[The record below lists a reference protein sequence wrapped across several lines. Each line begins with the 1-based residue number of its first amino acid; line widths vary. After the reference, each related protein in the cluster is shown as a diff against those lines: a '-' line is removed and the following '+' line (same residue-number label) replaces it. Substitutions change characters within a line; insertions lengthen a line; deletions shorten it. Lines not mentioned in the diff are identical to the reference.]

1 MDQWYK
7 LSWQVILT
15 NFNVNKEVGLSDKQV
30 IENSDRYGKNTIQVY
45 SKHNNIFKSMF
56 VDIWNIVIVLNL
68 AYLLI
73 LEYYTYFTITLILYC
88 LTIYFIL
95 TINKKNNK
103 DLNLFLKGK
112 INNVSVIRNNK
123 IILIL
128 EEEVVVGDIVII
140 EKGLLVPADIRII
153 DSFDIKVKDGALTGD
168 EEILNK
174 YARKVDEEVSTLKE
188 IENMI
193 FKSSVVIDGEGLG
206 IVVSIGMY
214 TVLGKILSNI
224 YNCNEDEFKFET
236 KIRTLMNKFALLSL
250 CIFLIVNMDVYLITG
265 KLDFYN
271 LKAISL
277 MPINIFLGI
286 IIYFQVCILTLEKKG
301 IVLKDLASM
310 DKIAKTS
317 LLVVDKFGSVTENKY
332 YVKGFFADNEI
343 YVGGFNLKDE
353 YNLKRLV
360 ETGLMTCNVE
370 SILKKNKSYRTYM
383 DKALIEF
390 GRSNGL
396 DIDRI
401 TKISKRVFS
410 IPYDNERKIS
420 TFINKV
426 GNYYIA
432 SSSGTLESLV
442 NRCSHIKRNG
452 IETDFN
458 VRELEEVKKAEQEL
472 LDKGYEVFAYANRT
486 FNYEPNQNENIESH
500 LSFIGL
506 IAFENPLKL
515 DAVDLIIKSN
525 NLNIKV
531 IFDTEESKL
540 PARRFGNNIK
550 VLNNDEGLIT
560 GDEIRDISQ
569 NDFNKLVDGFR
580 VLSKISTSQKNTIL
594 KYWNKKNYFPTVTVN
609 KLVDISVFNEAKV
622 IISVGDDLSLRL
634 KDFADISFK
643 DNNLLDFLESIESIR
658 LMFYKI
664 QRVLFYLYNAIVIQG
679 ICLVFYWSF
688 LKTNVISEIL
698 FWQINQICIPILS
711 ICLFLFGEKLSL
723 SSKKIYVLNK
733 KFFGELDLDKSKYWL
748 IMFVVVIF
756 TLRNINFNQLRD
768 ILIIIYC
775 LVLILL
781 YSIKLKEK

>member
-1 MDQWYK
+1 MDPWYK

-15 NFNVNKEVGLSDKQV
+15 SFNVNRDVGLSDKQV
-30 IENSDRYGKNTIQVY
+30 IENRNKYGKNKIQEY
-45 SKHNNIFKSMF
+45 SNRNNIFKSEF
-56 VDIWNIVIVLNL
+56 VNIWNVVMILNL
-68 AYLLI
+68 AYILI
-73 LEYYTYFTITLILYC
+73 LGYYSYFTITIILYC

-95 TINKKNNK
+95 TMNKNKNQ
-103 DLNLFLKGK
+103 DLNPFIKGK

-128 EEEVVVGDIVII
+128 EEEVVVGDIILI

-153 DSFDIKVKDGALTGD
+153 DSFDIKVKDESLTGD
-168 EEILNK
+168 DEILNK
-174 YARKVDEEVSTLKE
+174 YARKIDEEVSSLKE

-193 FKSSVVIDGEGLG
+193 FKSSVVLHGEGLG
-206 IVVSIGMY
+206 IVVSSGMN

-224 YNCNEDEFKFET
+224 YNSNKEAFKF
-236 KIRTLMNKFALLSL
+236 KIQIRKLMDKFAILSL
-250 CIFLIVNMDVYLITG
+250 IVFGVVNTIVYLITG
-265 KLDFYN
+265 KVDFYN

-286 IIYFQVCILTLEKKG
+286 IIYFKVGILTLKKQG

-310 DKIAKTS
+310 DKIAKMS
-317 LLVVDKFGSVTENKY
+317 LLVIDKFGSVTENKY

-370 SILKKNKSYRTYM
+370 SILRDDKNYRTYM
-383 DKALIEF
+383 DKGLIEF

-401 TKISKRVFS
+401 TKISKRIFY
-410 IPYDNERKIS
+410 IPYDSERKIS
-420 TFINKV
+420 TFVNQV
-426 GNYYIA
+426 GKYYIA
-432 SSSGTLESLV
+432 SSTGTLDSLV

-452 IETDFN
+452 IEIDFT
-458 VRELEEVKKAEQEL
+458 VRELEEVKKGEQEL
-472 LDKGYEVFAYANRT
+472 LDQGYEVFAYANRT
-486 FNYEPNQNENIESH
+486 FNYQPNENENIESH

-550 VLNNDEGLIT
+550 ILNNDEGLIT
-560 GDEIRDISQ
+560 GDEIRDISK
-569 NDFNKLVDGFR
+569 NDFSKLVDGFR
-580 VLSKISTSQKNTIL
+580 VLSKISTSQKNIIL
-594 KYWNKKNYFPTVTVN
+594 KYLNKKDFFSAITVN
-609 KLVDISVFNEAKV
+609 RLVDISVFNEAKI
-622 IISVGDDLSLRL
+622 IISVNHGLSVMFKDL
-634 KDFADISFK
+634 ADVSFK
-643 DNNLLDFLESIESIR
+643 DNNLHGLLKSIESIR

-664 QRVLFYLYNAIVIQG
+664 QRVLIFLYTAIVIQG
-679 ICLVFYWSF
+679 ICLIFYWGF
-688 LKTNVISEIL
+688 LKETIINEIL
-698 FWQINQICIPILS
+698 FWQINQIWIPVLS
-711 ICLFLFGEKLSL
+711 IILFLFGEKISL
-723 SSKKIYVLNK
+723 SSKKIYTLNK
-733 KFFGELDLDKSKYWL
+733 RFFEELTIDKSKYWL
-748 IMFVVVIF
+748 IMFVVIIF
-756 TLRNINFNQLRD
+756 TLRNINFIQLRD
-768 ILIIIYC
+768 ILIVIYC
-775 LVLILL
+775 LVLVLL
-781 YSIKLKEK
+781 YSMKLKEK